1 MKFAMTNSAM
11 KDETKLHSQGAFHVY
26 NMPKLF
32 INYAFTLSNMPPV
45 TESPSVSKRI

>member
-26 NMPKLF
+26 NMPKLRQGRTCLRCTSL
-32 INYAFTLSNMPPV
+32 IMHLHCQIC
-45 TESPSVSKRI
+45 RQ